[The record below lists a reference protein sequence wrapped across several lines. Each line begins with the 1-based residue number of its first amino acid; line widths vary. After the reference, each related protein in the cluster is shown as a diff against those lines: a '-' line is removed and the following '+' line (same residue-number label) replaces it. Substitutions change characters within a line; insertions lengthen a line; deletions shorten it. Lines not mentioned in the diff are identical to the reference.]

1 MPFIHVRYSG
11 ESLSVKAIEALRST
25 ILDEM
30 ASTMH
35 KVRDLTSVL
44 IERVE
49 GADWTVGGTIRMS
62 AAHVEAIVTAG
73 TNSEAEKAAF
83 IAAVYGRLAELFG
96 PNLSEATYV
105 VVREVPSVS
114 WGYGGR
120 TQEARRLE
128 RDGAKA

>member
-11 ESLSVKAIEALRST
+11 ESLSVEAIEALRST

-49 GADWTVGGTIRMS
+49 GGDWTIGGAIRMS

-73 TNSEAEKAAF
+73 PN
-83 IAAVYGRLAELFG
+83 RL
-96 PNLSEATYV
+96 V
-105 VVREVPSVS
+105 
-114 WGYGGR
+114 
-120 TQEARRLE
+120 
-128 RDGAKA
+128 